1 MMDEMQDVKLQLHK
15 EKLDITMRGVETND
29 VKVYK
34 NTYTEVKQI
43 LVPVVHEELV
53 IEKKELIRDQPNI
66 EVTRIPMSEERIE
79 VTLHPTVLQ
88 KVTVEKHQFE
98 EEIQVSETLKEE
110 KLLIETVGDINVEV
124 NDQAS
129 DV

>member
-1 MMDEMQDVKLQLHK
+1 MNDETQDMSFQLLK
-15 EKLDITMRGVETND
+15 EKLDITKQRVETAD

-43 LVPVVHEELV
+43 MVPVVHEELV
-53 IEKKELIRDQPNI
+53 IEKKGLTSEHSNI

-88 KVTVEKHQFE
+88 NITVDTQQYE
-98 EEIQVSETLKEE
+98 EVIQISETLKEE
-110 KLLIETVGDINVEV
+110 KLRVETIGDIKVEV
-124 NDQAS
+124 VDPLSNM
-129 DV
+129 

>member
-1 MMDEMQDVKLQLHK
+1 LNDETQDMSFQLLK
-15 EKLDITMRGVETND
+15 EKLDITKQRVETAD

-43 LVPVVHEELV
+43 MVPVVHEELV
-53 IEKKELIRDQPNI
+53 IEKKGLTSEHSNI

-88 KVTVEKHQFE
+88 NITVDTQQYE
-98 EEIQVSETLKEE
+98 EVIQISETLKEE
-110 KLLIETVGDINVEV
+110 KLRVETIGDIKVEV
-124 NDQAS
+124 VDPLSNM
-129 DV
+129 

>member
-1 MMDEMQDVKLQLHK
+1 MKDETQDVTFQLHK
-15 EKLDITMRGVETND
+15 EKLDIIKQRVETAD

-53 IEKKELIRDQPNI
+53 IEKKGLTPDHSEI
-66 EVTRIPMSEERIE
+66 EVTRIPMGEERIE

-88 KVTVEKHQFE
+88 NITVDKRQFE
-98 EEIQVSETLKEE
+98 EVIQVSETLKEE
-110 KLLIETVGDINVEV
+110 KLRIETVGEIKVEV
-124 NDQAS
+124 DDPTS
-129 DV
+129 DG

>member
-1 MMDEMQDVKLQLHK
+1 LNDETQDMSFQLLK
-15 EKLDITMRGVETND
+15 EKLDITKQRVETAD

-43 LVPVVHEELV
+43 MVPVVHEELV
-53 IEKKELIRDQPNI
+53 IEKKGLTSEHSNI

-88 KVTVEKHQFE
+88 NITVDTQQYE
-98 EEIQVSETLKEE
+98 EVVQISETLKEE
-110 KLLIETVGDINVEV
+110 KLRVETIGDIKVEV
-124 NDQAS
+124 VDPLS
-129 DV
+129 DM

>member
-1 MMDEMQDVKLQLHK
+1 MNDETQDMSFQLLK
-15 EKLDITMRGVETND
+15 EKLDITKQRVETAD

-43 LVPVVHEELV
+43 MVPVVHEELV
-53 IEKKELIRDQPNI
+53 IEKKGLTSEHSNI

-88 KVTVEKHQFE
+88 NITVDTQQYE
-98 EEIQVSETLKEE
+98 EVVQISETLKEE
-110 KLLIETVGDINVEV
+110 KLRVETIGDIKVEV
-124 NDQAS
+124 VDPLS
-129 DV
+129 DM